1 MKGKII
7 LSQMQEIISRYDFK
21 KVVFLNK
28 GDKSVKSFT
37 CMNLLTVMLYA
48 QMTTKMSLRDICDG
62 LRSKVNYWYHLSL
75 MTLSRNNLSHSLMK
89 RPCEIFE
96 TIFYTLLEKLQAER
110 GMMTDKRFKFK
121 NTLRTIDSTTISL
134 CLSLFEWAK
143 YRRAKGGIKLH
154 MLFNNKEQ
162 LPDFIN
168 MTEAKQHDINAAF
181 SMPLQ
186 ENGIYVMDRGYLCY
200 DLLEKIRKN
209 KAFFVIRTKSNTKFR
224 VVERMGKKS
233 PSIKADWIVEVSGS
247 KAEQYQENLRLI
259 KFRDEESGKIYEYYT
274 NNFSLSAKTIADIYK
289 ARWDIEKFFK
299 FIKQNLR
306 IKTFFGTS
314 ENAVMIQIWTA
325 LIALLLVEYMRF
337 KCKSIFSLQESWRI
351 IKDNVFQYYKIEDIL
366 SRWIPPDRNAMKKKD
381 IQLTLCF

>member
-1 MKGKII
+1 
-7 LSQMQEIISRYDFK
+7 MQEIISRYDFK